1 MKKDKT
7 IYNIKEFINNT
18 SDPLIYWDELY
29 KSLLSNISHK
39 KLKELEEAYFNEMD
53 EEYKKQLENETT
65 FNK

>member
-7 IYNIKEFINNT
+7 IYNIKDFINKT
-18 SDPLIYWDELY
+18 PDPLIYWDELL